1 MEDSVPDVVASVD
14 LEVAPARSDIQV
26 NEAAAPPGENVAG
39 RLVQFN
45 VGLHLRSCPDSQPDA
60 EVACLHLL
68 CLELLH
74 QLLVRVCHNDFLRLL
89 ECQQVGCGGRGASP
103 ERDVEGTGLGRGR
116 IGAEQEGTERAGNVH
131 RSGRGDVPVECG
143 IVLLPGVKSE
153 YIIEVQV
160 NAELHI
166 LEVPPF
172 YTTAHIAFSPVP
184 VADSHAVEHYSVRAE
199 IHRSGGGIFNPGE
212 VDPHFRIVDSQI
224 FSAEFGFRDE
234 ASYVELPGCCSGD
247 AGEYRAQE
255 RGEIPCVQAVCHYPS
270 AYLPGAGIQVAYCVE
285 RPDPVNVVPAYHIEF
300 LRFLLPY
307 AGDSQL
313 ADGPACELGG
323 VAEKVEKYA
332 GPFG

>member
-1 MEDSVPDVVASVD
+1 M
-14 LEVAPARSDIQV
+14 
-26 NEAAAPPGENVAG
+26 
-39 RLVQFN
+39 
-45 VGLHLRSCPDSQPDA
+45 
-60 EVACLHLL
+60 
-68 CLELLH
+68 
-74 QLLVRVCHNDFLRLL
+74 
-89 ECQQVGCGGRGASP
+89 
-103 ERDVEGTGLGRGR
+103 
-116 IGAEQEGTERAGNVH
+116 
-131 RSGRGDVPVECG
+131 
-143 IVLLPGVKSE
+143 
-153 YIIEVQV
+153 

-172 YTTAHIAFSPVP
+172 YAASHIAFGPVA
-184 VADSHAVEHYSVRAE
+184 VADSHAVEHYSVGAE
-199 IHRSGGGIFNPGE
+199 IHRSGGGVFNPGE
-212 VDPHFRIVDSQI
+212 VDPHFRIVDSQV
-224 FSAEFGFRDE
+224 FAAEFGFCDE
-234 ASYVELPGCCSGD
+234 ASDVELPGCCSGD

-285 RPDPVNVVPAYHIEF
+285 RPDSVNVVPAYHIEF